1 MAGFGTLERFA
12 FCPIRRE
19 GESCSVESGAMKQH
33 LMLSYSLAA
42 VLCAAFPISAQAGKS
57 GGGGQHSGS
66 TATSGGVKS
75 GQASAAKK
83 GSTTT
88 TKKTKEPYLR
98 YDLHDG
104 TVSSYK

>member
-1 MAGFGTLERFA
+1 MR
-12 FCPIRRE
+12 
-19 GESCSVESGAMKQH
+19 QH

-42 VLCAAFPISAQAGKS
+42 VLCAALPISAQAGKS

-66 TATSGGVKS
+66 TATSAGVKP
-75 GQASAAKK
+75 GQASAATK

-88 TKKTKEPYLR
+88 TKKTKQPYVR
-98 YDLHDG
+98 YDLNDA